1 MVLKASLV
9 LVVLLSARVARCF
22 SPGLYPRRGK
32 MQSAMLH
39 SILFRSLATWS
50 KPNAQ
55 EEKLP
60 SQILEEAIQCCNKAF
75 DRAIAAIS
83 KPLDMEKAREVA
95 LKAME
100 DRQTLEEEEPMKQI
114 VKTYFP
120 KMSFPKLP
128 PGEWKPPRPPPPK
141 ALGAWPKLDI
151 ITNSETTSSEGPY
164 PNPAELP
171 PSAHIRNQAAGD
183 MEKATSGDM
192 EKAAG
197 DMEKATSG
205 DMEKAAELAPK
216 TIKPRPKAEIMQYVR
231 AAQSLQKAK
240 SGGMEKAT
248 ELAPK
253 AQGNVGRSAKTGD
266 KENVTSKKNNKRCR
280 DRSNSYTRFIDV

>member
-1 MVLKASLV
+1 MQEISLGAKSKFGFSGAPFSKGGAVLF
-9 LVVLLSARVARCF
+9 ARAVSEARKNAVGHAAFDTFPKSGDMEQATF
-22 SPGLYPRRGK
+22 S
-32 MQSAMLH
+32 S
-39 SILFRSLATWS
+39 S
-50 KPNAQ
+50 NAQ

-60 SQILEEAIQCCNKAF
+60 SQLLEEAIQCCNKAF

-114 VKTYFP
+114 VKNYFP

-171 PSAHIRNQAAGD
+171 PSAHIRNQ
-183 MEKATSGDM
+183 
-192 EKAAG
+192 AAG